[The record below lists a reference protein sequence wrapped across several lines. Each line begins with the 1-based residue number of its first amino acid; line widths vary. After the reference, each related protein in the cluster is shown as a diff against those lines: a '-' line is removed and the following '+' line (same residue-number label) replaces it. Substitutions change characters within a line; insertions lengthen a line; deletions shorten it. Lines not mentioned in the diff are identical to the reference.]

1 MTLFIPDISHH
12 QAGIDIQA
20 LANQGAAA
28 LIARVGQGA
37 GRRTN
42 GQQYGTTRDRE
53 WVRHRDE
60 ARRVGL
66 PLVAYWYVGNLVTPD
81 ENARL
86 AESWVGDKAIPW
98 MIDHE
103 DASGDGA
110 FYCATVDAFRRR
122 GLRVIWGYVPNWY
135 WAGAMGRSDLR
146 CGPPTVNSRYSTAS
160 GTPAQIYAAAGGDN
174 GNGWINY
181 GGQTTVLWQFTNKGG
196 MAGKAID
203 VSAFRGTL
211 PQLLQMI
218 NGSEADDVS
227 WTDNLTFTPPKAP
240 DGTQP
245 APITY
250 NASTWLTWTNWY
262 ANMIPGIVA
271 TLGQVLQA
279 VTDDEEVTADLV
291 RATLD
296 SAVAEHMPTA
306 EQVAAA
312 QGDLLE
318 EIVRDVVPA
327 EMADRIVQRLGEQL
341 TAAQN
346 TPPSA

>member
-1 MTLFIPDISHH
+1 VTLIIPDISHH

-20 LANQGAAA
+20 LKNQGAAA

-42 GQQYGTTRDRE
+42 GQQYGTTQDRE

-60 ARRVGL
+60 SRRVGL
-66 PLVAYWYVGNLVTPD
+66 PLIAYWYTGNLISPD

-86 AESWVGDKAIPW
+86 AELWVGDKSIPW

-110 FYCATVDAFRRR
+110 MYCATVEAFRRR
-122 GLRVIWGYVPNWY
+122 GLRVILGYVPNWY

-146 CGPPTVNSRYSTAS
+146 CGPPLVNSRYSSAS
-160 GTPAQIYAAAGGDN
+160 GTPGAIYTAAGGDN
-174 GNGWINY
+174 GNGWIDY
-181 GGQTTVLWQFTNKGG
+181 GGMRTALWQFTNKGA

-211 PQLLQMI
+211 AELLNLI
-218 NGSEADDVS
+218 NGNEDDVS
-227 WTDNLTFTPPKAP
+227 WTDPLTIDPPGDAP
-240 DGTQP
+240 PYTYSAGT
-245 APITY
+245 Y
-250 NASTWLTWTNWY
+250 LVWTNYY
-262 ANMIPGIVA
+262 ANMIPGVVA

-291 RATLD
+291 KTTLD
-296 SAVAEHMPTA
+296 NAVKANMPTA

-312 QGDLLE
+312 QRDQLE
-318 EIVRDVVPA
+318 EIIREVLPA
-327 EMADRIVQRLGEQL
+327 EMADRVVQRLGEKL
-341 TAAQN
+341 TAMQ
-346 TPPSA
+346 TPPPSA